1 MGKGDPKT
9 KRGKIFKGSN
19 GKFRPTQKAI
29 NRAKKE
35 ATAAPAEP
43 AVK

>member
-19 GKFRPTQKAI
+19 GKFRPTQKKV
-29 NRAKKE
+29 NREKLE
-35 ATAAPAEP
+35 AAAANSEAPA
-43 AVK
+43 K

>member
-19 GKFRPTQKAI
+19 GKFRPTEKQV
-29 NRAKKE
+29 NRAKKD
-35 ATAAPAEP
+35 APAATGE
-43 AVK
+43 ASAK